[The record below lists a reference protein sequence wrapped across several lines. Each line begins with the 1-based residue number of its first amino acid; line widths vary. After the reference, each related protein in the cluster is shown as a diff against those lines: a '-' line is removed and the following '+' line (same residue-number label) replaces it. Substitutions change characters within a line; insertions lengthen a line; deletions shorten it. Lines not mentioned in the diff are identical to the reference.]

1 MKKLDRIP
9 GDLLDCLKF
18 GKKIPINIPSVIA
31 NNVGIKIAH
40 VLPKNSKLK
49 DLVEF
54 TSTVEY
60 NRGGFVQ
67 DFDTVKDAINWFHIK
82 ENLTKI

>member
-18 GKKIPINIPSVIA
+18 GKKIA
-31 NNVGIKIAH
+31 KEYVGIKIAH